1 LFDTETHRPSGRIN
15 ESFSFLRVTIM
26 SAMHGFR
33 PSRPLVL
40 LGIGFLAMALLGQL
54 TASQTT
60 PAAAPAVR
68 WEYTTTMTDPAQLQS
83 RLTEL
88 GQDGWEV
95 FSIERADSQLV
106 QPNASDN
113 HITTT
118 QYQITGKRPKR

>member
-1 LFDTETHRPSGRIN
+1 MNAI
-15 ESFSFLRVTIM
+15 
-26 SAMHGFR
+26 HGFR
-33 PSRPLVL
+33 PRRPLVL

-54 TASQTT
+54 TASQTAPPVT
-60 PAAAPAVR
+60 PTMR
-68 WEYTTTMTDPAQLQS
+68 WEYTTTMSDPAQLQL

-95 FSIERADSQLV
+95 FSIERADSQLM
-106 QPNASDN
+106 QPNASEN